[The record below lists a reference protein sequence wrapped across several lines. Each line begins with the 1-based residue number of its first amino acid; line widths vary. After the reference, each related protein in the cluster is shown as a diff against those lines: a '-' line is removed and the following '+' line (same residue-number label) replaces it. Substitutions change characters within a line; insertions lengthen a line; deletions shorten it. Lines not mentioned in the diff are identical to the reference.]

1 MECLLYSN
9 KPSTFLFSISFFPL
23 VGGALLTN
31 AVAAFFDWS
40 VAGTRNQEYTTHTSY
55 KHLTASLLKSL
66 YTEVLMQKFLK
77 IIVLGFGCTLCL
89 LPWSWNLNYFFQVL
103 LNLILMHWYSA
114 GSESGFQ
121 LWKCRTSPIL
131 CINRTMQIASP
142 SKVIAEKW
150 RSNGTKCH
158 FFKNMKSQFFS
169 NHTTNS
175 ISLSIWNNSPLKT
188 WQEEKEYV
196 FAGKEILMKT
206 HSVEIK

>member
-23 VGGALLTN
+23 VGGALLLTN

-89 LPWSWNLNYFFQVL
+89 LPWSWNYHFFQVL
-103 LNLILMHWYSA
+103 LNLILMHWNSA
-114 GSESGFQ
+114 GSESLVYSSF
-121 LWKCRTSPIL
+121 WKCPYKSYPMHKL
-131 CINRTMQIASP
+131 KHAN
-142 SKVIAEKW
+142 SK
-150 RSNGTKCH
+150 S
-158 FFKNMKSQFFS
+158 FKGHCRKV
-169 NHTTNS
+169 T
-175 ISLSIWNNSPLKT
+175 
-188 WQEEKEYV
+188 
-196 FAGKEILMKT
+196 
-206 HSVEIK
+206 